1 MKILSVP
8 ISMFKK
14 IIDSPIT
21 LVSFLLYK
29 LLPFYRPLPKIAQRL
44 ISILLI
50 VSILSSSLYSFL
62 FLFPNKTQAAWP
74 ALPKSQHEA
83 STNRSQS
90 RMLRLGGFD
99 ESWGY
104 RQRVD
109 VTNSGKESL
118 YD

>member
-29 LLPFYRPLPKIAQRL
+29 LLPFYRPLPKIAQKL
-44 ISILLI
+44 VSLLLIISILF
-50 VSILSSSLYSFL
+50 SSLYL
-62 FLFPNKTQAAWP
+62 YLYLFPSRAQAAWP

-83 STNRSQS
+83 STNSSQS
-90 RMLRLGGFD
+90 RMLRLGGCD
-99 ESWGY
+99 DSWGY